1 MSMHCVK
8 IVQIQSYFW
17 SVFPCIRAK
26 YGDIRSKS
34 AYSIQIQENTDQNLD
49 TFHAVMF
56 IATRVIILDFVT
68 SIHSELF
75 IESFRRFIL
84 TLS

>member
-49 TFHAVMF
+49 AFHAVMF
-56 IATRVIILDFVT
+56 NGNRHEVHEFLR
-68 SIHSELF
+68 HGLLF
-75 IESFRRFIL
+75 
-84 TLS
+84 